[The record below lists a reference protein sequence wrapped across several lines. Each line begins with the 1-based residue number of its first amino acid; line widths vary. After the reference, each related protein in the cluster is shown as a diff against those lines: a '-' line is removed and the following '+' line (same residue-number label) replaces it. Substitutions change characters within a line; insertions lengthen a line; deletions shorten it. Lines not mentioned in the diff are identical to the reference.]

1 MAYRRTWNIRVPVLP
16 DTDEAQLLWL
26 MRESAENTAAGYL
39 LKVTEFE
46 DLGEVH
52 RDNIAPLGLKQLG
65 PTFADATFRAFRV
78 VAERDPDASGV

>member
-1 MAYRRTWNIRVPVLP
+1 
-16 DTDEAQLLWL
+16 
-26 MRESAENTAAGYL
+26 L

-65 PTFADATFRAFRV
+65 PDYNEATFRAFRV
-78 VAERDPDASGV
+78 VADRDPDASGV

>member
-16 DTDEAQLLWL
+16 DTDEAQLQWL
-26 MRESAENTAAGYL
+26 MRESAEKTAAGYL

-65 PTFADATFRAFRV
+65 PDYNEATFRAFRV
-78 VAERDPDASGV
+78 VADRDPDASGV